1 MSCLNLK
8 GLFPTTKVLKL
19 LSTKLIPFKLHR
31 LNRSKVIK
39 KQQRKTPFGDKA
51 IIKKGGSGRWPKLTG
66 RAKKK
71 KFQFKTTKR
80 IGFYKKA
87 APVYIDQLFV
97 EPVAAVKEHPEIPGA
112 KKWVPN
118 LKKED
123 CDHRVDDQEAC
134 SSTAGY
140 GDVDGGSGEADDMW
154 EAIVASPEM
163 HGINERA
170 EEFISN
176 FRAEMKRQETLDKR
190 RL

>member
-19 LSTKLIPFKLHR
+19 LSSKLHR
-31 LNRSKVIK
+31 LSRSKVIK
-39 KQQRKTPFGDKA
+39 KQQRKTPLGGDKAA

-66 RAKKK
+66 RGKKK

-80 IGFYKKA
+80 IDFHKKP

-97 EPVAAVKEHPEIPGA
+97 EPVKEHPEIPDA
-112 KKWVPN
+112 K
-118 LKKED
+118 LKKDD
-123 CDHRVDDQEAC
+123 CDHRLDDDHEAC
-134 SSTAGY
+134 SSTA
-140 GDVDGGSGEADDMW
+140 VDGGGGSGEADDMW
-154 EAIVASPEM
+154 EAIVLASPEM

-176 FRAEMKRQETLDKR
+176 FRAEMKRQETLDTKR